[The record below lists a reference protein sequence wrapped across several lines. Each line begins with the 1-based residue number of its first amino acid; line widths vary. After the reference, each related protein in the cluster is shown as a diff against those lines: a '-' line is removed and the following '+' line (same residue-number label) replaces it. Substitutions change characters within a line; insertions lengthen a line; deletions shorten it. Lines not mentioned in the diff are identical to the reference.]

1 MMEQILTQLKTQVLE
16 VIGNGFFLIL
26 KGVANF
32 FIILIDFIKS
42 FF

>member
-1 MMEQILTQLKTQVLE
+1 MIEQILTQLKTEVLE
-16 VIGNGFFLIL
+16 VMGNGFLLIA
-26 KGVANF
+26 KGAANF